1 MSPRLVIEGQLIR
14 PRFRLELALD
24 LDLSTALGVLGP
36 TGAGKTTLLRLI
48 AGLEPHFTGLIQFDG
63 ETWSEFDRPDLV
75 PTHRRQLGVVFQD
88 GRLLPSRTVQANLDF
103 AMQRARETDS
113 TLTCESI
120 VTQLGLEHLLGQMV
134 EALSGGE
141 KQRVAM
147 ARALL
152 TRPRLLLMDEPLSAN
167 DPTHR
172 RQALDQLSQW
182 VAAEALPLIYVSH
195 AVEELQQLTSQAIL
209 LDQGKVVGCGAT
221 DALMASYGE
230 AGNALPGH
238 PTSGGADALSQGPI
252 SRAVVLEKNT
262 GANSATIQWSEDNPY
277 HLDTLKPGDR
287 LAVRVE
293 GRPSGFSAPLKPES
307 GENKDEPS

>member
-1 MSPRLVIEGQLIR
+1 MSPRLVIEGQLTR
-14 PRFRLELALD
+14 PRFRIELALD

-88 GRLLPSRTVQANLDF
+88 GRLLPSRTVQSNLDF
-103 AMQRARETDS
+103 AMRRARDTES
-113 TLTCESI
+113 TLTYESI
-120 VTQLGLEHLLGQMV
+120 VSQLGLEHLLGQMV

-141 KQRVAM
+141 RQRVAM

-152 TRPRLLLMDEPLSAN
+152 TRPRMLLMDEPLSAN
-167 DPTHR
+167 DPAHR
-172 RQALDQLSQW
+172 RQALDHLSQW

-195 AVEELQQLTSQAIL
+195 AVEELQQLTSQALL
-209 LDQGKVVGCGAT
+209 LDEGKVVGCGAT

-230 AGNALPGH
+230 AGNALSH
-238 PTSGGADALSQGPI
+238 GPD

-262 GANSATIQWSEDNPY
+262 DANSATIRWSEDNPY
-277 HLDTLKPGDR
+277 QLDRLKPGDR

-293 GRPSGFSAPLKPES
+293 GRDLGFSAPLKPEA
-307 GENKDEPS
+307 GENKDESG